1 LTLACIYRSPQ
12 SEVYKFIDKLETLIV
27 KIQQKGKRVILCG
40 DWNINFLH
48 NGGHLAALQNVLVS
62 YNLRNTVTS
71 ATRVTNNSA
80 LLLDIMILDNFGPN
94 STEVLNLGYSDHL
107 GQILK
112 VSVIKQEFNPVIL
125 KKRNFSQRNV
135 THFKDLLYR
144 EEWTD
149 VYSASFL
156 NDAYLAFLGRFLDY
170 FNAAF
175 PVKLYKQKKIHNDGL
190 QVV

>member
-1 LTLACIYRSPQ
+1 
-12 SEVYKFIDKLETLIV
+12 LEAV
-27 KIQQKGKRVILCG
+27 
-40 DWNINFLH
+40 
-48 NGGHLAALQNVLVS
+48 QNVLVS
-62 YNLRNTVTS
+62 YNLRNTVTF

-80 LLLDIMILDNFGPN
+80 SLLDVMILDNNFGPN
-94 STEVLNLGYSDHL
+94 STEVLNLGYSNHL

-112 VSVIKQEFNPVIL
+112 MSVIKQEYNPVIL
-125 KKRNFSQRNV
+125 KKRNFSQRNM

-149 VYSASFL
+149 VYSSSFL
-156 NDAYLAFLGRFLDY
+156 NDAYLAFLDRFLDY

-175 PVKLYKQKKIHNDGL
+175 PVKLYKQKKFIIMDGL